1 MRNIIL
7 LLLFP
12 VFLSAQ
18 SVVLKDSFPTYQ
30 GVINFDNKS
39 IAEIHTLLMKTNT
52 IILSSLRLDEKDKI
66 MVTADKNYSYT
77 QKVANTSINVGGVIN
92 YILTLDIKDGKF
104 RYSIEITDVR
114 AGLVSMFGLLKEKPK
129 DIVSAPIMVEV
140 IKFKNGLIESLGSVP
155 KDNW

>member
-77 QKVANTSINVGGVIN
+77 QK
-92 YILTLDIKDGKF
+92 
-104 RYSIEITDVR
+104 EITDVR

>member
-18 SVVLKDSFPTYQ
+18 SVVLKDSFPVYQ
-30 GVINFDNKS
+30 GVISFDNKS
-39 IAEIHTLLMKTNT
+39 IDEIHTLLKKNNT
-52 IILSSLRLDEKDKI
+52 VILSTIKLDEKDKI
-66 MVTADKNYSYT
+66 ICTSIQNYSYS
-77 QKVANTSINVGGVIN
+77 QKVANTSVNIGGVIN
-92 YILTLDIKDGKF
+92 YILTLDIKEGKI
-104 RYSIEITDVR
+104 RYSIEINDVR

-140 IKFKNGLIESLGSVP
+140 IKFKNELIQRLSLIP